1 MKHSILLVDDN
12 RGITAP
18 MAEYLQG
25 AGYKVIVAHTTSEAR
40 KVLGEARLSLVIT
53 DLRMETG
60 QDEDGLALIRE
71 IREKH
76 PGLPV
81 FILTASG
88 SPDAAAESIRLQV
101 QKFLGKPVSMPGLLA
116 TVQNFVNDFYGAVA
130 R

>member
-18 MAEYLQG
+18 MSEYLQR
-25 AGYKVIVAHTTSEAR
+25 AGYEVFVAHSVVDAR
-40 KVLGEARLSLVIT
+40 NILNQSRLSLVIT
-53 DLRMETG
+53 DLRIETG
-60 QDEDGLALIRE
+60 NDEDGLSLIRY
-71 IREKH
+71 IRESR

-81 FILTASG
+81 FILSASG
-88 SPDAAAESIRLQV
+88 SPDAAAEGIRLQV

-116 TVQNFVNDFYGAVA
+116 TVQDFVHDFYGAA

>member
-18 MAEYLQG
+18 MAEYLER
-25 AGYKVIVAHTTSEAR
+25 AGYEVVVAHTAMEAR
-40 KVLGEARLSLVIT
+40 SALRRLRLSLVIT
-53 DLRMETG
+53 DLRMENGT
-60 QDEDGLALIRE
+60 DEDGLGLIRY
-71 IREKH
+71 IRESH

-81 FILTASG
+81 FILSASG
-88 SPDAAAESIRLQV
+88 SPEAATESIRLQV

-116 TVQNFVNDFYGAVA
+116 TVQEFVNEFYGAV

>member
-12 RGITAP
+12 EGITAP

-25 AGYKVIVAHTTSEAR
+25 AGFKVVVAHTASEAR
-40 KVLGEARLSLVIT
+40 KALRETRWSLVIT

-60 QDEDGLALIRE
+60 NDEDGLALIRY
-71 IREKH
+71 IRDEH

-81 FILTASG
+81 FILSASG
-88 SPDAAAESIRLQV
+88 SPDAEVESIRLQV

-116 TVQNFVNDFYGAVA
+116 AVQNFVNDFYGSA